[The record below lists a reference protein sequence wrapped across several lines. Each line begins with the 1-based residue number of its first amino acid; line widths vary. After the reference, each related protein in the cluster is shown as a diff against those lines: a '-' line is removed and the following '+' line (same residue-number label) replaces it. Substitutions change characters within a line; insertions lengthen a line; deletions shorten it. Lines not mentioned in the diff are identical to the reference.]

1 VIRKVLLIVGVILA
15 WMWIR
20 AFLRRR
26 QQPARKA
33 APRPASPETPRFEGE
48 MVRDRVCETFLPKS
62 RALVVH
68 RDGEDWF
75 FCSEACRS
83 TFLEGR
89 KAAN

>member
-1 VIRKVLLIVGVILA
+1 
-15 WMWIR
+15 
-20 AFLRRR
+20 
-26 QQPARKA
+26 
-33 APRPASPETPRFEGE
+33 
-48 MVRDRVCETFLPKS
+48 MVRDKVCDTFLPRS

-89 KAAN
+89 RATT